1 MAQYPLVQ
9 HVLSRLS
16 MSKHNIVYFVA
27 VSGFLLITTGCSK
40 TDDSKRNYQAVLD
53 DFYKAH
59 PLCLWSEPKKFP
71 VEARTSDETKTQ
83 SYDALTDAGLL
94 IRSTA
99 EKKVFI
105 IGSKQV
111 NNYDISPEKGRQ
123 SWTADP
129 SQPGY
134 GNFCYGHGVV
144 TSVDNASLSTNSAG
158 LRTVQVNYHYKIED
172 VPAWADSQEIKTAF
186 PSVGSASVGSQA
198 SVATLVMNGTTWQVN
213 HP

>member
-1 MAQYPLVQ
+1 MI
-9 HVLSRLS
+9 
-16 MSKHNIVYFVA
+16 KHNIAYLVA
-27 VSGFLLITTGCSK
+27 IGGIVLITGGCSK
-40 TDDSKRNYQAVLD
+40 TDDSKRNYETALD
-53 DFYKAH
+53 DYYKAH

-71 VEARTSDETKTQ
+71 VQAATSDESKTQ
-83 SYDALTDAGLL
+83 GYDALTDAGLL
-94 IRSTA
+94 TRSTA

-111 NNYDISPEKGRQ
+111 NNYDISPDKGRQ
-123 SWTADP
+123 SWTVDP

-158 LRTVQVNYHYKIED
+158 LKTAQVNYHYKIED
-172 VPAWADSQEIKTAF
+172 APAWADSQEIKTAF
-186 PSVGSASVGSQA
+186 PSVGSVSAGSQA
-198 SVATLVMNGTTWQVN
+198 SVGTLVMNGTNWQVT

>member
-1 MAQYPLVQ
+1 MV
-9 HVLSRLS
+9 
-16 MSKHNIVYFVA
+16 
-27 VSGFLLITTGCSK
+27 LITADCSK
-40 TDDSKRNYQAVLD
+40 TDNSKRNYEVALD
-53 DFYKAH
+53 DYYKAH
-59 PLCLWSEPKKFP
+59 PQCLWPEPKKFP
-71 VEARTSDETKTQ
+71 VQAATSDESKTQ
-83 SYDALTDAGLL
+83 GYDALTDAGLL
-94 IRSTA
+94 TRSTA

-111 NNYDISPEKGRQ
+111 NNYDISPDKGRQ

-144 TSVDNASLSTNSAG
+144 TTIDNASLTANSAG
-158 LRTVQVNYHYKIED
+158 LQTAQVNYHYKIGD

-186 PSVGSASVGSQA
+186 PSVGSASAGSQA
-198 SVATLVMNGTTWQVN
+198 SVATLVMNGNNWQVT

>member
-1 MAQYPLVQ
+1 
-9 HVLSRLS
+9 
-16 MSKHNIVYFVA
+16 
-27 VSGFLLITTGCSK
+27 
-40 TDDSKRNYQAVLD
+40 
-53 DFYKAH
+53 
-59 PLCLWSEPKKFP
+59 LWSEPKRFP
-71 VEARTSDETKTQ
+71 VQAATSDETKTQ
-83 SYDALTDAGLL
+83 GYDALTDVGLL
-94 IRSTA
+94 TRTTA

-111 NNYDISPEKGRQ
+111 NNYDISPDKGRP

-158 LRTVQVNYHYKIED
+158 LKTAQVNYHYKIED
-172 VPAWADSQEIKTAF
+172 VPTWADSPEIKTAF
-186 PSVGSASVGSQA
+186 PSVGSATAVGQA
-198 SVATLVMNGTTWQVN
+198 GIATLLMNGANWQVT

>member
-1 MAQYPLVQ
+1 M
-9 HVLSRLS
+9 HTW
-16 MSKHNIVYFVA
+16 SKHSVA
-27 VSGFLLITTGCSK
+27 YLVAAYGILLITTGCSK
-40 TDDSKRNYQAVLD
+40 TDDSQRNYENALD

-59 PLCLWSEPKKFP
+59 PMCLWSEPKKFP
-71 VEARTSDETKTQ
+71 VQAATSDETKTQ
-83 SYDALTDAGLL
+83 GYDALTDAGLL
-94 IRSTA
+94 TRSTA

-111 NNYDISPEKGRQ
+111 NNYDISPDQGRR
-123 SWTADP
+123 SWTADA

-158 LRTVQVNYHYKIED
+158 LKTAQLNYHYKIED
-172 VPAWADSQEIKTAF
+172 VPAWAGSQEIKTAF
-186 PSVGSASVGSQA
+186 PNVGSASVGSQA
-198 SVATLVMNGTTWQVN
+198 SVATLVMNGTTWQVT